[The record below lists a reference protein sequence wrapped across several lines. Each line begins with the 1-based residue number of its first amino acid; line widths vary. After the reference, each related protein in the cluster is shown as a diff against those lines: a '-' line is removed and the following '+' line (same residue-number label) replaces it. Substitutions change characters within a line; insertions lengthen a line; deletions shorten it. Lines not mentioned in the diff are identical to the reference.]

1 MKQFFKFLFA
11 SCFGVFLAMFAMFL
25 VGSAIVGSSISKAS
39 EPKKVKANSVLH
51 LNFEDPIPQK
61 TNNVDQSSGMSGG
74 FNTDDA
80 VGLTDMVKTIEAA
93 KDDDKI
99 KGIFLDMNSIA
110 AGQTTS
116 NIIRDALID
125 FKESEKFV
133 IAFGQY
139 YTQGTY
145 NLASVADKV
154 YLHPLGAIDIHGFS
168 REGMYYKDMID
179 KLGVKMQIFWA
190 GQFKSAS
197 EPYRRN
203 NMSPEAKLQAR
214 EYLSALWNSY
224 VKNIAEARGIPESEV
239 RNIADTYAIRDA
251 EGAVQ
256 YKLAD
261 EVAYRDEAIDDI
273 RSRIGLEEDDKLNLA
288 DISTYYKTAKKSTD
302 FKIKD
307 KIAVVYAE
315 GIINIGKGS
324 AGEVTDQKYNK
335 IIRDLR
341 KKDDIKAIVMRINS
355 PGGSALASE
364 NIWREL
370 KLAQEDGKI
379 VVASMGDVAA
389 SGGYYLAA
397 PASKIF
403 AESTTI
409 TGSIGVV
416 GAIPSLEE
424 GLAKHIGIH
433 TDTVNV
439 TSGPFSAGFSVL
451 RNMSAEEMAI
461 TQKSTEDFYQI
472 FLRRVA
478 DGRKMPIDE
487 VHKVAQGRV
496 WIGDKAKE
504 LGLVDE
510 MGGLNA
516 AIAEAANLA
525 GLESYRTT
533 EYPKIKDP
541 LNQLI
546 DDLKN
551 GNGGLPFM
559 KMDLEEELGMM
570 YPYFKHMKT
579 IQDRKGIQAIM
590 PYYVEFN

>member
-11 SCFGVFLAMFAMFL
+11 SCLGVFLAMFVMFL
-25 VGSAIVGSSISKAS
+25 IGSAIVGSSISKAS
-39 EPKKVKANSVLH
+39 EPKSIKANSVLH
-51 LNFEDPIPQK
+51 LNFEDPIPEK
-61 TNNVDQSSGMSGG
+61 TNNVDQNPGMGGG

-80 VGLTDMVKTIEAA
+80 VGLTDMVKSIKAA

-125 FKESEKFV
+125 FKESEKFI

-168 REGMYYKDMID
+168 REGMYYKDAID

-203 NMSPEAKLQAR
+203 DMSPEAKLQAR
-214 EYLSALWNSY
+214 EYLSALWNNY
-224 VKNIAEARGIPESEV
+224 VKNIAETRGISESEF

-251 EGAVQ
+251 DDAVQ

-261 EVAYRDEAIDDI
+261 AVGYRDEAIDDI
-273 RSRIGLEEDDKLNLA
+273 RNRIGLEDKDKLNLA
-288 DISTYYKTAKKSTD
+288 DISAYYKSAKGSTD

-315 GIINIGKGS
+315 GIINLGKGS

-403 AESTTI
+403 AEPTTI

-439 TSGPFSAGFSVL
+439 SSGPFAAGFSLL
-451 RNMSAEEMAI
+451 RNMSEEELAI

-472 FLRRVA
+472 FLSRVA

-487 VHKVAQGRV
+487 VHKIAQGRV

-516 AIAEAANLA
+516 AIE
-525 GLESYRTT
+525 GLLSNCGISKNQRS
-533 EYPKIKDP
+533 IKS
-541 LNQLI
+541 I
-546 DDLKN
+546 D
-551 GNGGLPFM
+551 
-559 KMDLEEELGMM
+559 
-570 YPYFKHMKT
+570 
-579 IQDRKGIQAIM
+579 R
-590 PYYVEFN
+590 